1 MPLEKAS
8 ELATECWRL
17 CKWTKASNTFG
28 TDRQVLDRVARRLNE
43 ILNTIGV
50 RTIDLAGTAYDPG
63 IVSEVLDVQ
72 IDSTLPRGT
81 SLIDE
86 TVLPR
91 LLPLWNDKV
100 IQIGQIIVRQAPTR
114 SEIFGE
120 MGMMGTIDY
129 GIDLGTTNSC
139 IAKFESGS
147 VRAFQNNDQ
156 MNVTPFLQFTFSR
169 RVASLSDAVQD
180 RRCRQILIT
189 FRWNLRRWMAQ
200 KDRKNFP
207 AAQRVLSAEELS
219 AECSSH

>member
-1 MPLEKAS
+1 MSDSEELRPLQMPLEKAS

-91 LLPLWNDKV
+91 LVPLWNDK
-100 IQIGQIIVRQAPTR
+100 GYTDRP
-114 SEIFGE
+114 
-120 MGMMGTIDY
+120 DY
-129 GIDLGTTNSC
+129 CEAG
-139 IAKFESGS
+139 ARE
-147 VRAFQNNDQ
+147 V
-156 MNVTPFLQFTFSR
+156 
-169 RVASLSDAVQD
+169 
-180 RRCRQILIT
+180 
-189 FRWNLRRWMAQ
+189 
-200 KDRKNFP
+200 
-207 AAQRVLSAEELS
+207 
-219 AECSSH
+219 